1 MDYIN
6 FSPVNTNPANFE
18 APTGATA
25 SAPKTLLH
33 VHTDITY
40 VSTGGA
46 WTPLCQE
53 SSGSVYS
60 GYTSLSATAKTSVM
74 NTLTAASTTQPKKST
89 NIATIVVRGR

>member
-6 FSPVNTNPANFE
+6 FSPVNTNPSQFE
-18 APTGATA
+18 SPTGATA
-25 SAPKTLLH
+25 SAPKTLHH

-40 VSTGGA
+40 VSTGVG

-60 GYTSLSATAKTSVM
+60 GYTALSAVAKTSVVNSLSTASATQAPKSVKTA
-74 NTLTAASTTQPKKST
+74 NTL
-89 NIATIVVRGR
+89 VRGR

>member
-6 FSPVNTNPANFE
+6 FSPVNTNPSQFE

-25 SAPKTLLH
+25 SSPKTLHH

-46 WTPLCQE
+46 WSPLCQE

-60 GYTSLSATAKTSVM
+60 GYTSLSTVAKTSVV
-74 NTLTAASTTQPKKST
+74 NSLSTSSTTQAPKSVKT
-89 NIATIVVRGR
+89 ANTIVRGR